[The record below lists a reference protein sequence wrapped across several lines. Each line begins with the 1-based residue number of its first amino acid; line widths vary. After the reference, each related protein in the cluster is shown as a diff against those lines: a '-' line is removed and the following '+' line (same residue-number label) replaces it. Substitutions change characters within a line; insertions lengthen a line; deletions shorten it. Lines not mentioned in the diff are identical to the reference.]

1 MIWERDS
8 AKAYPDGMAEVGLA
22 TLVIG
27 VLVLADPTRLQAAI
41 EKLRELMAWLA
52 E

>member
-1 MIWERDS
+1 
-8 AKAYPDGMAEVGLA
+8 MAEVGLA

-27 VLVLADPTRLQAAI
+27 VLVLADPARLQTAI
-41 EKLRELMAWLA
+41 EKLRELMTWLA

>member
-1 MIWERDS
+1 
-8 AKAYPDGMAEVGLA
+8 MAEVGLA

-27 VLVLADPTRLQAAI
+27 VLILADPSRLQAAM
-41 EKLRELMAWLA
+41 EKVRELIAWLA

>member
-1 MIWERDS
+1 MGW
-8 AKAYPDGMAEVGLA
+8 AYPERMAEVGLA

-27 VLVLADPTRLQAAI
+27 VLVLADPARLQAAI
-41 EKLRELMAWLA
+41 EKLRELMVWLA

>member
-1 MIWERDS
+1 
-8 AKAYPDGMAEVGLA
+8 MAEVGLA

-27 VLVLADPTRLQAAI
+27 VLVLADPARLQAAL
-41 EKLRELMAWLA
+41 EKLREVMTWLA

>member
-1 MIWERDS
+1 
-8 AKAYPDGMAEVGLA
+8 MAEIGLA

-27 VLVLADPTRLQAAI
+27 VLVLADPSRLQAAM
-41 EKLRELMAWLA
+41 EKLREVMAWLA

>member
-1 MIWERDS
+1 MGW
-8 AKAYPDGMAEVGLA
+8 AYAGRMAELGLA

-27 VLVLADPTRLQAAI
+27 VLVLADPARLQAAV
-41 EKLRELMAWLA
+41 EKLRELMVWLA